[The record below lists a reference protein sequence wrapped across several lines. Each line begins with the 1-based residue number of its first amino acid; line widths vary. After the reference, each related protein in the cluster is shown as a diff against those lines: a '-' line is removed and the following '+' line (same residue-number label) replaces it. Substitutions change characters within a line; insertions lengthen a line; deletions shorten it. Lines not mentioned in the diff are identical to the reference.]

1 MPHILGVGIRFN
13 RSSASDSVDVN
24 AIPFVNYKQP
34 ESTDLRKR
42 CQKSWIQKI
51 FTQQRQFPYCQHLH

>member
-42 CQKSWIQKI
+42 CQKS
-51 FTQQRQFPYCQHLH
+51 